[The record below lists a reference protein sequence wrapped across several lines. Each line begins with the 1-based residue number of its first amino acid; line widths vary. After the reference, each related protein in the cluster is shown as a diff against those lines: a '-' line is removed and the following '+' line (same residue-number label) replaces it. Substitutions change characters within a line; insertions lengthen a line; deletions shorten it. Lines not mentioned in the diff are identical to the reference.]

1 MAEVLKNAVKGNV
14 PFWVCLIVAILLL
27 VGGALTPPM
36 FVIDK
41 SIFYAC
47 SILFAFAMLYT
58 VDKAIDKGANAKIK
72 HKDTEIVI
80 DGDGK

>member
-1 MAEVLKNAVKGNV
+1 MAELLKNAVKGNK

-27 VGGALTPPM
+27 LGGALTPPM
-36 FVIDK
+36 FIIDK

-47 SILFAFAMLYT
+47 SILLAFATLYT
-58 VDKAIDKGANAKIK
+58 IDKAIGKGANAKIK

-80 DGDGK
+80 DSDGN